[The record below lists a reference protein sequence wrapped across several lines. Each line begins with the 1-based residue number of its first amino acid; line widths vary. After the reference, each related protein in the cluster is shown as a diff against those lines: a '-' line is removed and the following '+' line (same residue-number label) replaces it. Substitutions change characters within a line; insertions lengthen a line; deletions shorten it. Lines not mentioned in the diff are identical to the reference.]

1 MDHRYLAIT
10 PTIMCI
16 AFAIAQRSEARV
28 VKLIVEQRNSF
39 VGGADWG
46 NVGPHGF
53 VRLDGGSTLVS
64 SAMRPN
70 PGGHLYS
77 LNDQRDVHRIRRLPA
92 VRDIVV

>member
-46 NVGPHGF
+46 NVVPMALCASM
-53 VRLDGGSTLVS
+53 VP
-64 SAMRPN
+64 RPSYLQGCDLI
-70 PGGHLYS
+70 P
-77 LNDQRDVHRIRRLPA
+77 DAIFTV
-92 VRDIVV
+92 